1 MDGISA
7 LMDGELDEREA
18 QRELGKLKDDAE
30 LRERWDTF
38 HLVGDAL
45 RGERLLPSV
54 AFRESVT
61 QRLAAEPTVLA
72 PRRTAR
78 QTKRIATY
86 ALSAAASVSAAA
98 LVAWVAIA
106 PTGSGGLQTA
116 AKAPGELTTALV
128 PPSEAL
134 AGAPLATVSSNGS
147 MNEYLLAHQGFSP
160 STALQG
166 LAPYIRS
173 VSATTRPADG
183 R

>member
-7 LMDGELDEREA
+7 LMDGELDEQEA
-18 QRELGKLKDDAE
+18 LRELARLKEDAE
-30 LRERWDTF
+30 LRERWDSF
-38 HLVGDAL
+38 HLVRDAL
-45 RGERLLPSV
+45 RGEQLLSARLDAAV
-54 AFRESVT
+54 A

-72 PRRTAR
+72 RRR
-78 QTKRIATY
+78 PIGQTKRIATY

-98 LVAWVAIA
+98 LVAWVALA
-106 PTGSGGLQTA
+106 PQAPSGVQADAGRNAQPTA
-116 AKAPGELTTALV
+116 NGAVAQV
-128 PPSEAL
+128 S
-134 AGAPLATVSSNGS
+134 APLTSVSSEGS

-173 VSATTRPADG
+173 VSATRSGEG

>member
-7 LMDGELDEREA
+7 LMDGELDDLEA
-18 QRELGKLKDDAE
+18 QRELRRLKDDPA
-30 LRERWDTF
+30 LRERWDSF

-45 RGERLLPSV
+45 RGEKVLSSGFSV
-54 AFRESVT
+54 SFA

-72 PRRTAR
+72 PRRNAR
-78 QTKRIATY
+78 EVKRMTTY

-106 PTGSGGLQTA
+106 PSVPVGLQADATPGTA
-116 AKAPGELTTALV
+116 ATQAGLVLPAAVQAEL
-128 PPSEAL
+128 
-134 AGAPLATVSSNGS
+134 PLASVSSEGR

-160 STALQG
+160 STAIQG

-173 VSATTRPADG
+173 VSATRSVEQG